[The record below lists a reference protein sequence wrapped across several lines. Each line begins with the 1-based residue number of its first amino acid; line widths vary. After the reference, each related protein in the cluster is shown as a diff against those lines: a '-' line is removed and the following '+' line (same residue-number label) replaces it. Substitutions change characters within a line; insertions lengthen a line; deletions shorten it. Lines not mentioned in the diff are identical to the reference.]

1 MQKTVPQLCKH
12 YLCIFVGSVLSSQGR
27 EAARQGVPGLCPQ
40 HSPAPLPSGCTAQAG
55 FAAARRPCA
64 SCWAPLGEPVDSQ
77 PVCSAQWPNSS
88 SSNHWV
94 KSELRLGGPSTLQKA
109 FGHKAWQCGVTVRR
123 QPHRRIGVCRSEHL
137 CRDAAFCNQQ
147 HIFVSSHTR
156 PGKIRNYSE
165 SEQCRVV
172 HCQ

>member
-12 YLCIFVGSVLSSQGR
+12 YLRIFVGSVLSSQGR

-77 PVCSAQWPNSS
+77 PVCSAQRPNSF

-94 KSELRLGGPSTLQKA
+94 KSELRLGEPSTLQKA

-123 QPHRRIGVCRSEHL
+123 QPHRRFADLSTCAVMQPS
-137 CRDAAFCNQQ
+137 ATSSTS
-147 HIFVSSHTR
+147 SSHLTR
-156 PGKIRNYSE
+156 DQAKLGTILN
-165 SEQCRVV
+165 QCRVV